1 MKPIEIRPG
10 IYWVGVN
17 DRVTDLFEGLWPISQ
32 VGVSYNAYLVK
43 DEKTALI
50 DLSKEMLSDDY
61 LSQLSAVVDLASV
74 DYVVI
79 THMEPDHSGALKR
92 MLEFAPNAQILWMP
106 KAIDMLK
113 DFYGL

>member
-79 THMEPDHSGALKR
+79 NHMSPIWRRIKR
-92 MLEFAPNAQILWMP
+92 MLEFAPNAQILGMP
-106 KAIDMLK
+106 GD
-113 DFYGL
+113 